1 MVYLIMAIDQDLID
15 DTIKKLTIKQN
26 KTKDTGREI
35 QKLLNNLYLIR
46 GDKPKDPVTEEE
58 MSPTRIKEIFNSTVK
73 KGMKYLG
80 DNK

>member
-15 DTIKKLTIKQN
+15 DTIKKLTVKQN
-26 KTKDTGREI
+26 EMKETGRDL

-73 KGMKYLG
+73 KGAKYLG

>member
-1 MVYLIMAIDQDLID
+1 MAIDQDLID
-15 DTIKKLTIKQN
+15 DTIKKLTVKQN
-26 KTKDTGREI
+26 ETKDTGREI
-35 QKLLNNLYLIR
+35 QKLINNLYLIR

-73 KGMKYLG
+73 KGAKYLG